1 MPENIFYLARRAA
14 AALFT
19 RRCVCCKRA
28 FSGKLCICE
37 GCTKT
42 LVPAKRIS
50 SYGFEA
56 YSAYAY
62 CGAARE
68 AMLRF
73 KFSENGGICMDTLS
87 DWLCEA
93 FDRCLSERS
102 FDFVVGV
109 PAFNS
114 IESKAELLAKDFA
127 RRRSLRFCGGCLIKI
142 RKTEK
147 QHRLSAEKRKTN
159 LIGAFHASP
168 KADDK
173 RILLIDDIFTTG
185 STASECVSALLAAGA
200 REVCVLT
207 VLKSQ

>member
-28 FSGKLCICE
+28 FSGRLCICE
-37 GCTKT
+37 SCAKT

-50 SYGFEA
+50 GYGFEA

-127 RRRSLRFCGGCLIKI
+127 RRRSLRTAFPPKSAKLTLSEHFTPLQKQTISEFC
-142 RKTEK
+142 
-147 QHRLSAEKRKTN
+147 LSMTFLQR
-159 LIGAFHASP
+159 
-168 KADDK
+168 
-173 RILLIDDIFTTG
+173 
-185 STASECVSALLAAGA
+185 AAPQA
-200 REVCVLT
+200 NVFPHFLRRAQERFAC
-207 VLKSQ
+207 SRY